1 MQWCPTPSP
10 IVKLGDEKI
19 LTMNQAL
26 GGNNDESHA
35 GQHVELLP
43 GCCYYTPSAGEG
55 TEAQV

>member
-1 MQWCPTPSP
+1 
-10 IVKLGDEKI
+10 
-19 LTMNQAL
+19 MNQAL

-55 TEAQV
+55 TEAQA